1 MSEKLI
7 ENESMISELN
17 NAVKLE
23 KNKNS
28 QFTRVTEQY

>member
-1 MSEKLI
+1 MSEKLM

-17 NAVKLE
+17 NAVSQE

-28 QFTRVTEQY
+28 QFATRVTN